1 MKIRKICKKD
11 FSEIGAPNKTSSYT
25 WAIPSLLYP
34 ILSWKTLAFWP
45 GLAIRRLANGSHRHL
60 GLYPDVSTRAAQI
73 HWFWSSDALSTGRL
87 QTFGVLKGAKCC
99 LLHHIVVVVFLGGAS
114 WSPTRFVSSGLQR
127 PSGSLAAANSWNLSE
142 GITSSV
148 ASGPDLTAHYS
159 HNCFHSPG
167 HIWWSYLVVVC
178 QIFCSDQSQWKP
190 EPLGIEDEL
199 ETQRAIRNSKKW
211 HFGMCTK
218 MY

>member
-11 FSEIGAPNKTSSYT
+11 FSEICAPNKTSSYT

-73 HWFWSSDALSTGRL
+73 HWFWSSDTLSTGRL

-99 LLHHIVVVVFLGGAS
+99 LLHHIVVVAFLGGGILKPNSLRVFWFTAAL
-114 WSPTRFVSSGLQR
+114 WISSCRKLLEPFR
-127 PSGSLAAANSWNLSE
+127 RNHLLS
-142 GITSSV
+142 
-148 ASGPDLTAHYS
+148 
-159 HNCFHSPG
+159 C
-167 HIWWSYLVVVC
+167 
-178 QIFCSDQSQWKP
+178 
-190 EPLGIEDEL
+190 
-199 ETQRAIRNSKKW
+199 
-211 HFGMCTK
+211 
-218 MY
+218 